1 MQAILENDTSKRYWQ
16 TILASDTDCLN
27 SLTKTELTG
36 DSRTGTR
43 MSNKSSSPETG
54 RVFGVTNNNAIDIH
68 VGRQIRL
75 QRTLLGLSQ
84 EQLAQGLSITFQ
96 QIQKYERGANRVS
109 ASRLWDISQILRV
122 DIGYFFNDM
131 SSSTKSSS
139 PRQMALAED
148 KLDVELPGKDTL
160 TRRETLELVRHYY
173 RIEDGQIRKR
183 VFEMVKSI
191 AQAMT
196 GR

>member
-1 MQAILENDTSKRYWQ
+1 VQAILENDTSKRYWQ

>member
-1 MQAILENDTSKRYWQ
+1 
-16 TILASDTDCLN
+16 
-27 SLTKTELTG
+27 
-36 DSRTGTR
+36 
-43 MSNKSSSPETG
+43 MSNKAGSNKAESNKAGSPETG
-54 RVFGVTNNNAIDIH
+54 RVFGITNNNAIDIH

-109 ASRLWDISQILRV
+109 ASRLWDISQILKV

-131 SSSTKSSS
+131 SPSTKSSS
-139 PRQMALAED
+139 PRQVALAED
-148 KLDVELPGKDTL
+148 RYDVEAPGKDTL
-160 TRRETLELVRHYY
+160 MRRETLELVRHYY
-173 RIEDGQIRKR
+173 RIEDAQIRKR
-183 VFEMVKSI
+183 VSEMVKSI

>member
-1 MQAILENDTSKRYWQ
+1 
-16 TILASDTDCLN
+16 
-27 SLTKTELTG
+27 
-36 DSRTGTR
+36 
-43 MSNKSSSPETG
+43 
-54 RVFGVTNNNAIDIH
+54 
-68 VGRQIRL
+68 
-75 QRTLLGLSQ
+75 
-84 EQLAQGLSITFQ
+84 
-96 QIQKYERGANRVS
+96 
-109 ASRLWDISQILRV
+109 
-122 DIGYFFNDM
+122 
-131 SSSTKSSS
+131 
-139 PRQMALAED
+139 MALAED

>member
-1 MQAILENDTSKRYWQ
+1 VQAILENDTSKRYWQ
-16 TILASDTDCLN
+16 AILASDTDCLN

>member
-1 MQAILENDTSKRYWQ
+1 VQAILENDTSKRYWQ

-109 ASRLWDISQILRV
+109 ASRLWDISQILKV

>member
-1 MQAILENDTSKRYWQ
+1 M
-16 TILASDTDCLN
+16 
-27 SLTKTELTG
+27 G
-36 DSRTGTR
+36 
-43 MSNKSSSPETG
+43 NKAGSTETG
-54 RVFGVTNNNAIDIH
+54 RVFGVTNNSAIDIH

-109 ASRLWDISQILRV
+109 ASRLWDISQILEV
-122 DIGYFFNDM
+122 DISYFFNNM

-139 PRQMALAED
+139 PRQVALAED
-148 KLDVELPGKDTL
+148 KFDVEVPEKDTL
-160 TRRETLELVRHYY
+160 MGRETLELVRHYY

-183 VFEMVKSI
+183 VSEMVKSI
-191 AQAMT
+191 SQAMT